1 MQRKSLFFLHFRVL
15 GKFSEA
21 KVTKIKPKSKRN
33 HHILLL
39 FDIIHDVE
47 ETLIIQ

>member
-15 GKFSEA
+15 GKFGEA
-21 KVTKIKPKSKRN
+21 KVTKTKSKRN

>member
-15 GKFSEA
+15 GKFGEA
-21 KVTKIKPKSKRN
+21 KVAKIKTKSKGN

-47 ETLIIQ
+47 ETLFIQ

>member
-1 MQRKSLFFLHFRVL
+1 MQRKSLFFLRFRVL
-15 GKFSEA
+15 GKFGEA
-21 KVTKIKPKSKRN
+21 KVAKIKTKSKGN

>member
-1 MQRKSLFFLHFRVL
+1 MQRKSLLFLHFRVL
-15 GKFSEA
+15 GKFGEA
-21 KVTKIKPKSKRN
+21 KVAKIKTKSKGN